1 MYIFGHTSSAVKFIL
16 YNFIK
21 IVKYLSNLSVIKDIL
36 LIFISIH
43 GIFLLSAYTSLR
55 FILDFTERNIYMNFT
70 KLKAPT
76 LKELFVQEIETMIL
90 SGKLKIGEKLPS
102 ERILAQ
108 QMQVSRAV
116 INGGIAELARKG
128 FVKVKPR
135 SGVFVID
142 YRRYGTV
149 ESLLSIMN
157 YKGGQLGKDEVRS
170 ILEVKMIV
178 DKLAVELSL
187 DQQTHEDIA
196 SLEGYLHKI
205 QEADNHQKAA
215 DAAFSFYHELAM
227 TSQNTLLPLI
237 YRSFRVPV
245 THLWIR
251 FIQKY
256 GKEAVYISAKN
267 ILKAL
272 KNHDKA
278 EAIVCVER
286 AISTSISGP
295 KEIYED

>member
-1 MYIFGHTSSAVKFIL
+1 MGLQK
-16 YNFIK
+16 
-21 IVKYLSNLSVIKDIL
+21 
-36 LIFISIH
+36 
-43 GIFLLSAYTSLR
+43 GIQM
-55 FILDFTERNIYMNFT
+55 DFA

-76 LKELFVQEIETMIL
+76 LKELFVREFETMIL

-102 ERILAQ
+102 ERILAE

-116 INGGIAELARKG
+116 VNSGIAELSRKG
-128 FVKVKPR
+128 FLKVKPR
-135 SGVFVID
+135 SGVFVMD

-149 ESLLSIMN
+149 ETLLSIMN
-157 YKGGQLGKDEVRS
+157 YNGGHLRHDEIRS
-170 ILEVKMIV
+170 ILEIKMIV
-178 DKLAVELSL
+178 DKLAVELSV
-187 DQQTHEDIA
+187 DRHTEEDIA
-196 SLEGYLHKI
+196 SLERYL
-205 QEADNHQKAA
+205 DNMQGLNENSEKAA

-227 TSQNTLLPLI
+227 TSKNTLLPLI

-256 GKEAVYISAKN
+256 GNDTVCNSAGE

-278 EAIVCVER
+278 GAIAFVEK
-286 AISTSISGP
+286 AISASISGS
-295 KEIYED
+295 KEIYEI

>member
-1 MYIFGHTSSAVKFIL
+1 M
-16 YNFIK
+16 
-21 IVKYLSNLSVIKDIL
+21 D
-36 LIFISIH
+36 
-43 GIFLLSAYTSLR
+43 
-55 FILDFTERNIYMNFT
+55 FT

-76 LKELFVQEIETMIL
+76 LKELFVRELETMIL
-90 SGKLKIGEKLPS
+90 SGKLKIGEKLPP
-102 ERILAQ
+102 ERILAE

-116 INGGIAELARKG
+116 VNSGIAELSRKG
-128 FVKVKPR
+128 FLKVKPR

-149 ESLLSIMN
+149 ETLLSIMN
-157 YKGGQLGKDEVRS
+157 YNGGHLRRDEIRS
-170 ILEVKMIV
+170 ILEIKMIV
-178 DKLAVELSL
+178 DKLAVELSV
-187 DQQTHEDIA
+187 DRHTDENIA
-196 SLEGYLHKI
+196 SLERYLDKMGHLN
-205 QEADNHQKAA
+205 DNIEKAA

-256 GKEAVYISAKN
+256 GNEVVCNSARE

-272 KNHDKA
+272 KSQDKGQA
-278 EAIVCVER
+278 VASVEK
-286 AISTSISGP
+286 AISASISGS
-295 KEIYED
+295 KEIYEV